1 MSLLLTAGLG
11 LLGGALGAFGQ
22 ANANK
27 TNRRIAEEQNRL
39 NYRMFQEQN
48 QFNLDQWNRAN
59 EYNTPLAQRK
69 RLEEA
74 GINPYLALGN
84 MSTGTASALTS
95 ASPSPAVGA
104 NVQNAFEPMGNAL
117 QGASSTL
124 LQEKQIA
131 IARDKANAEI
141 EAIKAKT
148 AGELSRNKYI
158 DEREKAEISNTQA
171 NTAKTNADT
180 NLSEL
185 NAKRLSE
192 MLPFE
197 KQALAKQIEESNAR
211 IDLDKAEKE
220 LRLDQ
225 LKMNEAQRQQILS
238 TVAVNLQS
246 ITYMRQQ
253 GLVSEA
259 TAKKLYQEALNAEEQ
274 RVGIKFTND
283 FNKRNMDLLER
294 QLHTNVVGAEHN
306 ASKAYYESKMAD
318 KELNYM
324 DARELRNGLTQIL
337 GIIPRR

>member
-39 NYRMFQEQN
+39 NYQMFREQN

-104 NVQNAFEPMGNAL
+104 TMQNAFEPMGNAM

-124 LQEKQIA
+124 LQEKQLA
-131 IARDKANAEI
+131 LARDKANAEI
-141 EAIKAKT
+141 NAINAKT
-148 AGELSRNKYI
+148 AGEISRNKYI
-158 DEREKAEISNTQA
+158 DERERSEIANTQA
-171 NTAKTNADT
+171 NTLKTNVDA

-197 KQALAKQIEESNAR
+197 KQALAKQIEQATAN
-211 IDLDKAEKE
+211 IDLSKAEKE
-220 LRLDQ
+220 LRIDQ
-225 LKMNEAQRQQILS
+225 LKTNEAQRQQIMS
-238 TVAVNLQS
+238 SIAVNAQS
-246 ITYMRQQ
+246 IIYMRQQ

-259 TAKKLYQEALNAEEQ
+259 TAHKLYEEALNVEEQ
-274 RVGIKFTND
+274 RRGIKFDND
-283 FNKRNMDLLER
+283 FRQRNKSWLDR
-294 QLHTNVVGAEHN
+294 QLQSGVLGIEGNNEKT
-306 ASKAYYESKMAD
+306 YYDAKRSE
-318 KELNYM
+318 KELNFM
-324 DARELRNGLTQIL
+324 NARELRDGLLPLL
-337 GIIPRR
+337 GFIRR